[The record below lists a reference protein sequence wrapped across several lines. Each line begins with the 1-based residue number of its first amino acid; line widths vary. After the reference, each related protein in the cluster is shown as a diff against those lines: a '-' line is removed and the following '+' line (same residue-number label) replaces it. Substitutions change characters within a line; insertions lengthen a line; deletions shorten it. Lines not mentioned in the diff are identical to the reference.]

1 MKNQTAATSAGFI
14 LLGFSTHPA
23 AQLGLFL
30 LSLLLFLL
38 ILLGNLT
45 IVLLAWTDSV
55 LLSAPM
61 YFFLGHFSLLEM
73 GFTSITVPK
82 LLTDS
87 FSSCHL
93 ISFAGCA
100 TQTFFFIALGSTE
113 CALLAVMAYDRYVA
127 VCRPLRYPQEMRPE
141 VCAQLVAGAWL
152 SGFFNSTI
160 HTAAVFRL
168 SFCGYACEAVVLTF
182 GSVYGL
188 TAILVTLASYARV
201 LFTVLGMGSTP
212 GQYRAFSTCSSHL
225 AVVGLF
231 YGSAFSTYVQ
241 TVSACPTSQVLLL
254 PFFYALVTPT
264 LNPFIYSLRNREVKQ
279 ALIRTLG
286 RKNMHIT
293 AQIILK
299 HPSTHVSSTSSK
311 PPKATSFYIKHKL
324 LTTGSKALHHF
335 HHLIERISEKLGND
349 GLLAEGGDFK

>member
-1 MKNQTAATSAGFI
+1 MDCEQVMKNQTAAASAGFI

-61 YFFLGHFSLLEM
+61 YFFLGHFSLLGM
-73 GFTSITVPK
+73 GFTSITIPK

-168 SFCGYACEAVVLTF
+168 SFCSSREVNQFFCDLPPLLRLACGDRVASEAVVLTF
-182 GSVYGL
+182 GGIYGL
-188 TAILVTLASYARV
+188 TAFLVTLASYARV
-201 LFTVLGMGSTP
+201 LFTVFGMGSTS

-231 YGSAFSTYVQ
+231 YGSAFSTYLRPEFARPASQ
-241 TVSACPTSQVLLL
+241 TLLL

-264 LNPFIYSLRNREVKQ
+264 LNPFIYSLRNREMKQ

-286 RKNMHIT
+286 RK
-293 AQIILK
+293 
-299 HPSTHVSSTSSK
+299 V
-311 PPKATSFYIKHKL
+311 F
-324 LTTGSKALHHF
+324 
-335 HHLIERISEKLGND
+335 
-349 GLLAEGGDFK
+349 